1 MNELY
6 NGSVCDINGILVGHE
21 QNFDAMTGVTCVLC
35 PNGAT
40 GGVSVRG
47 AAPGTRE
54 TDLLNPENT
63 VDKLHAVTLCGGS
76 AYGLE
81 AASGVMRW
89 LEEKGYGLEMNVC
102 KVPIVS
108 AAVIYDLGVGDAKV
122 RPDVQMGYK
131 AAQNASNTFLQGQV
145 GAGTGATCG
154 KLVPGGKAHRGGIGT
169 ASIKLPS
176 GTIVSA
182 IIVVNACGDVYDPKD
197 GSVVACGNIAGQPVP
212 VLSAML
218 GGMQQKDLTGQNT
231 TIGVVVTNAKLTKAQ
246 ANRLASV
253 SHDGLALAIRPSHTI
268 MDGDTL
274 FAMAT
279 GEVEESNLFLLH
291 AAAVEA
297 VSRAVL
303 NAVKA

>member
-1 MNELY
+1 
-6 NGSVCDINGILVGHE
+6 
-21 QNFDAMTGVTCVLC
+21 
-35 PNGAT
+35 
-40 GGVSVRG
+40 
-47 AAPGTRE
+47 
-54 TDLLNPENT
+54 
-63 VDKLHAVTLCGGS
+63 
-76 AYGLE
+76 
-81 AASGVMRW
+81 
-89 LEEKGYGLEMNVC
+89 MNVC

-154 KLVPGGKAHRGGIGT
+154 KLIPGGKAHRGGIGT

>member
-40 GGVSVRG
+40 GGVAVRG

-63 VDKLHAVTLCGGS
+63 VDKLHGVTLCGGS

-154 KLVPGGKAHRGGIGT
+154 KLIPGGKAHRGGIGT

-218 GGMQQKDLTGQNT
+218 GGMQQNDLTGQNT

>member
-40 GGVSVRG
+40 GGVAVRG

-122 RPDVQMGYK
+122 RPDVEMGYK

-154 KLVPGGKAHRGGIGT
+154 KLIPGGKAHRGGIGT

>member
-154 KLVPGGKAHRGGIGT
+154 KLIPGGKAHRGGIGT

>member
-40 GGVSVRG
+40 GGVAVRG

-63 VDKLHAVTLCGGS
+63 VDKLHGVTLCGGS

-154 KLVPGGKAHRGGIGT
+154 KLIPGGKAHRGGIGT